1 MDMHQK
7 RKMRQEKKSD
17 NNNEKL
23 TKVGINW
30 DNPTYGKPLA
40 NLYK

>member
-1 MDMHQK
+1 MSNE
-7 RKMRQEKKSD
+7 EKSFP
-17 NNNEKL
+17 
-23 TKVGINW
+23 KVSINW